1 MTMVSSGSISMLG
14 PSTTLITN
22 NAMNPELLKA
32 NNATISLLDSDVR
45 ALSQRPTGSVTIP
58 TDVYGKTYTRY
69 GTPSGSFTRSTAT
82 VVLSIASGMPN
93 VPFYVVIQ
101 FSTSGQPYPGPIA
114 PYPGYLDSN
123 GNWSQSYNVSGDPYW
138 FPGSYTN
145 VFYFYQGATTIP
157 NGTYIGSVTLTS

>member
-14 PSTTLITN
+14 PSTTSPLRD
-22 NAMNPELLKA
+22 AMNPELLKA

-69 GTPSGSFTRSTAT
+69 GTPGYTWNRGTAT
-82 VVLSIASGMPN
+82 LVLSITSGMPN
-93 VPFYVVIQ
+93 VPFNVVLQ
-101 FSTSGQPYPGPIA
+101 STTSGQPAPGQIA
-114 PYPGYLDSN
+114 TSPANLDSN

-138 FPGSYTN
+138 FPGSYVN
-145 VFYFYQGATTIP
+145 VFYFYQGASYP
-157 NGTYIGSVTLTS
+157 GGTFIGSVSVTS